1 MRMAMT
7 YPALR
12 SLARFKLA
20 LATLVAAGAVLAGQL
35 SADVRL
41 HVNFV
46 TSSGA
51 CEAVANEAVAVSCQP
66 PQVQPPPEVDG
77 PPSQEVL
84 PPGGPLL
91 PDAGAV
97 PFQRAG
103 TIRAPGIGAATVAL
117 PLYSDGT
124 KITSWRVVHL
134 DNARYIELTIA
145 W

>member
-12 SLARFKLA
+12 SLARLKLA
-20 LATLVAAGAVLAGQL
+20 CAALLAAGAVLAGQL

-41 HVNFV
+41 QVNFV
-46 TSSGA
+46 TSSGV

-66 PQVQPPPEVDG
+66 PESPSAPQVDDERPQG
-77 PPSQEVL
+77 LL

-103 TIRAPGIGAATVAL
+103 TIRAPGIGAATEAV

-124 KITSWRVVHL
+124 KITSWRVVQL